1 MWVSFDCVL
10 ITQNPSGQVTLTPY
24 DAYMT
29 SLYFRGPV
37 AGSFQHTLWPRGRA
51 SQVALLVR
59 GAFAFIFGWYKVI
72 IALFDHNR
80 SLYSVKPSYI
90 LLTLRASWFA
100 WCLSRIYQLNKSRCR
115 CRWNVTIEY
124 LAYIMFEKQLTA
136 LHVVPMFHLF
146 NRCVF
151 ILLTK
156 MRARTKTIPS
166 TWRGHQFKFVKA
178 CNLLLMPMPL
188 TIFVQQFS

>member
-1 MWVSFDCVL
+1 MYYKNKSCFRCSGFGSYTLILPWTMWVSFDCVL

-51 SQVALLVR
+51 SQATLLVR

-80 SLYSVKPSYI
+80 SLYNVKPSYI

-115 CRWNVTIEY
+115 CRWDVTIEY
-124 LAYIMFEKQLTA
+124 LAYIRET
-136 LHVVPMFHLF
+136 
-146 NRCVF
+146 
-151 ILLTK
+151 IDSS
-156 MRARTKTIPS
+156 ARGPYVS
-166 TWRGHQFKFVKA
+166 SF
-178 CNLLLMPMPL
+178 
-188 TIFVQQFS
+188 